1 MAPCLLAMAEPR
13 KLPFLGGAIASVY
26 GRICAQQAQGTKKCP
41 IDSFRKLAESGAD
54 NESCNKIDPAF
65 PEMLF
70 ATLPLVLEFRGMFD
84 LVEFRHLKY
93 IAAIAETGNFTRAAE
108 RLFLAQPSLSKQIK
122 ELEDGIGIQIFVRH
136 HDGVRITPAG
146 QMIVSYAIEAVKA
159 RNEIIQ
165 AARAVH
171 GGTIPALRIGFSC
184 FVQQDVLRSLRDAYA
199 SLFPGCPMQFS
210 GGDPAQI
217 LRRMEEKSL
226 DAAVLPLPISGEQWT
241 VEPVASAPLAVCMRA
256 DDPLAQQIEI
266 QPSELAK
273 RLKIFRNP
281 DAHPEAHA
289 RLMELLAEIGIKPDV
304 ACLATTPMD
313 IQWMVQSGSG
323 LALIDEKTKLD
334 PSLTTR
340 RIANVNWSA
349 DTAFVHP
356 LSAEHPALPI
366 LIRHFRKVNG
376 SKPAK
381 HTPRRN
387 RANDLQMTLLA

>member
-1 MAPCLLAMAEPR
+1 
-13 KLPFLGGAIASVY
+13 
-26 GRICAQQAQGTKKCP
+26 
-41 IDSFRKLAESGAD
+41 
-54 NESCNKIDPAF
+54 
-65 PEMLF
+65 
-70 ATLPLVLEFRGMFD
+70 MFD

-136 HDGVRITPAG
+136 HDGVRMTAAG
-146 QMIVSYAIEAVKA
+146 QMIVSYVIEAVKS

-165 AARAVH
+165 SARAVH
-171 GGTIPALRIGFSC
+171 CGEIPPLRIGFSC
-184 FVQQDVLRSLRDAYA
+184 FVQPDVLRSLSDAYA

-226 DAAVLPLPISGEQWT
+226 EAAMLPLPINGDQWI

-281 DAHPEAHA
+281 EAHPEAHA
-289 RLMELLAEIGIKPDV
+289 RLMEMLAEIGIKPDV
-304 ACLATTPMD
+304 ACLATTPAD

-323 LALIDEKTKLD
+323 LALIDQKTSLD

-340 RIANVNWSA
+340 SIANVNWTA

-356 LSAEHPALPI
+356 VHAEHPALPV

-376 SKPAK
+376 IKPTR
-381 HTPRRN
+381 HTPRRKH
-387 RANDLQMTLLA
+387 ANDLQMTLLA